1 MHLLLIGGTVFLG
14 RHIVEAAL
22 AAGHRVTLFNR
33 GRSAP
38 GLFAQVGSVLG
49 DRDTPEGLAA
59 LQGRRFDAVIDT
71 CGYRPG
77 QMTAMAAALAPSE
90 APYLFVSSIS
100 VVRGFPPHARYDE
113 GALRLDGDEGYGAL
127 KARCEDAIAAAWR
140 GPLCIVR
147 PGLIVGP
154 HDPTGRFT
162 YWPERVARGGEVL
175 APGRPERP
183 VQWIDARD
191 LAAWCL
197 RLAQARTAGVF
208 HAVGPNLPMATLLEA
223 CRRVANPAAS
233 FRWMDDAALL
243 AAGVEPWTGLPLW
256 LPEDDPDHGG
266 MLLADDT
273 RARAA
278 GLVTRPVEDTVR
290 ATLAW
295 RQGDGR
301 ELQPKVTT
309 LSPGREA
316 ELLHSIGAALSG

>member
-1 MHLLLIGGTVFLG
+1 MHLLLIGGTAFLG
-14 RHIVEAAL
+14 RHIAEAAL

-38 GLFAQVGSVLG
+38 GRVSQAEQLIG

-59 LQGRRFDAVIDT
+59 LQGRAFDAVIDC
-71 CGYRPG
+71 CGYRPE
-77 QMTAMAAALAPSE
+77 QLASMAAALGQPAW
-90 APYLFVSSIS
+90 PYLFVSSIS
-100 VVRGFPPHARYDE
+100 VVRRFPPHTRYDE
-113 GALRLDGDEGYGAL
+113 DAERLTGDDGYGAL

-154 HDPTGRFT
+154 HDPTGRYT

-183 VQWIDARD
+183 VQWIDVRD

-197 RLAQARTAGVF
+197 RLAEARTRGVL
-208 HAVGPNLPMATLLEA
+208 HAVGPNLPMAALLDA
-223 CRRVANPAAS
+223 CRRVTNPTATL
-233 FRWMDDAALL
+233 RWIDDATLL

-256 LPEDDPDHGG
+256 LPENDAEHGG

-273 RARAA
+273 RARDA
-278 GLVTRPVEDTVR
+278 GLTTRPVDDTVR

-295 RQGDGR
+295 RQGEGR
-301 ELQPKVTT
+301 ALSPKVQT
-309 LSPGREA
+309 LSAEREA
-316 ELLHSIGAALSG
+316 ELLRVAGS